1 MSSKISNEAKEV
13 AYKYMNWWLSGKPG
27 AFIAR
32 QGYYISN
39 PERSRALMSKEE
51 WDYWYEGKVAQK
63 DIRGTDDKVCALK
76 GTFRDGGSYI
86 QRFSNIA
93 VWNTVM
99 DNYDYSLDKWYELLN
114 A

>member
-1 MSSKISNEAKEV
+1 
-13 AYKYMNWWLSGKPG
+13 MNWWLSGWPG

-39 PERSRALMSKEE
+39 PERSRPHLSEAE
-51 WDYWYEGKVAQK
+51 WDYWYAGRPAAT
-63 DIRGTDDKVCALK
+63 DLRGTDGNVSVRE
-76 GTFRDGGSYI
+76 GEVRTGGSYER
-86 QRFSNIA
+86 RFENIA

-99 DNYDYSLDKWYELLN
+99 DEYEYTLLRWRDFLL